1 MFDIRG
7 MPGGEKMAK
16 KKKWGSVGA
25 PKSAKRRAH
34 MKKIAKKR

>member
-1 MFDIRG
+1 MFDIRD
-7 MPGGEKMAK
+7 MPGGEKMSK
-16 KKKWGSVGA
+16 KKKWGAIGS